1 MQYNANI
8 RDIWQVSSFAACN
21 SVNSCYEPT
30 ARMSIPEGK
39 SVKTNRPLPTSV
51 MAGYSAQNKV
61 TLVRGGKDYF
71 DLVLKM
77 INQAVHTIHLQTYI
91 YNDDETGKMV
101 GTALMAAAK
110 RNVAVFLMV
119 DGYAS
124 QTLSSAFI
132 DELKTAGIHFRFFE
146 PLFKSRNFYFGRRMH
161 HKILVTDARYAITG
175 GSNIAD
181 RYNDLPDSPAWL
193 DYMVYVEGEVA
204 RELCV
209 LCRRTW
215 KGVPAETAINACEL
229 NAPEFAFPHEESSKV
244 RVRRN
249 DWVKR
254 KNEISNTY
262 IEMLAIAQ
270 NRITILCSYFLPG
283 RAITRLL
290 KNAAKRGIEIRVI
303 TAGKS
308 DIMIS
313 KHAERWLYDMLLRH
327 QIKIYEYQPAI
338 LHAKLASCDGEWVT
352 IGSYNVNNISAYAS
366 VELNLDIRN
375 KAFASEVEHEM
386 NQLIEK
392 NCIPITAE
400 LHSVK
405 TNLFIQFFRWLCYHT
420 ISLIFTMVTFYYKRI
435 DPSAVRKN

>member
-1 MQYNANI
+1 
-8 RDIWQVSSFAACN
+8 
-21 SVNSCYEPT
+21 
-30 ARMSIPEGK
+30 MSNLADK
-39 SVKTNRPLPTSV
+39 SGTTNRPLPKSV
-51 MAGYSAQNKV
+51 LAGYSAQNKV

-101 GTALMAAAK
+101 ASALMAAAK
-110 RNVAVFLMV
+110 RKVAVFLMV

-124 QTLSSAFI
+124 QTLSAAFI
-132 DELKTAGIHFRFFE
+132 DELKAAGVHFRFFE

-161 HKILVTDARYAITG
+161 HKILVVDARYAITG
-175 GSNIAD
+175 GSNIAN
-181 RYNDLPDSPAWL
+181 RYNDMPGSPAWL
-193 DYMVYVEGEVA
+193 DYMVHLEGEAA

-209 LCRRTW
+209 LCQRSW
-215 KGVPAETAINACEL
+215 KGLPVETTTNACGL
-229 NAPEFAFPHEESSKV
+229 NAPELKFSQEETSKV

-262 IEMLAIAQ
+262 IEMLAFAQ
-270 NRITILCSYFLPG
+270 TRITILCSYFLPG

-303 TAGKS
+303 TAGQS

-327 QIKIYEYQPAI
+327 RIKIYEYQPAI
-338 LHAKLASCDGEWVT
+338 LHAKIASCDGEWVT

-375 KAFASEVEHEM
+375 EGFAAHVEKEL
-386 NQLIEK
+386 NQLIE
-392 NCIPITAE
+392 NSCIPITAE

-405 TNLFIQFFRWLCYHT
+405 TNFLIQFFRWLCYHT

-435 DPSAVRKN
+435 DPSAVRKTDHSPPV

>member
-1 MQYNANI
+1 MSNA
-8 RDIWQVSSFAACN
+8 A
-21 SVNSCYEPT
+21 
-30 ARMSIPEGK
+30 
-39 SVKTNRPLPTSV
+39 VKTVKNNRPLPDTV
-51 MAGYSAQNKV
+51 LAGYSGQNKV

-77 INQAVHTIHLQTYI
+77 INQATHTIHLQTYI
-91 YNDDETGKMV
+91 YDDDETGKMV
-101 GTALMAAAK
+101 GAALIAAAK
-110 RNVAVFLMV
+110 RNVSVFLMV

-132 DELKTAGIHFRFFE
+132 DELKTAGIRFRFFE

-181 RYNDLPDSPAWL
+181 RYNDLPQSPAWL
-193 DYMVYVEGEVA
+193 DYMVYVEGEAA
-204 RELCV
+204 RELCI

-215 KGVPAETAINACEL
+215 KGVPVESSFNACEFDP
-229 NAPEFAFPHEESSKV
+229 PELIFSPRETSNV

-262 IEMLAIAQ
+262 IEMLAFAQ
-270 NRITILCSYFLPG
+270 KRITILCSYFLPG

-313 KHAERWLYDMLLRH
+313 KHAERWLYDMLLRNR
-327 QIKIYEYQPAI
+327 IKIYEYQPAI

-366 VELNLDIRN
+366 VELNLDVRN
-375 KAFASEVEHEM
+375 KPFATQVEEEL
-386 NQLIEK
+386 NRLIQN
-392 NCIPITAE
+392 NCIPITEE
-400 LHSVK
+400 LHSDK
-405 TNLFIQFFRWLCYHT
+405 TNFLIQFFRWLCYHT

-435 DPSAVRKN
+435 DPSVVRKTDKSHTEQ